1 MRTKSVQQYLT
12 LAFLLAAA
20 ISPAAAQ
27 QPAPP
32 AAAPAAPAAPAGP
45 PFLLTTPAYADGAE
59 IPTKFT
65 CAAKENM
72 TSPLLQWT
80 NPPKDTASFAL
91 LLHDPEAH
99 PGKGMFDVT
108 HWILWNV
115 PGTATQLPEGVKP
128 NPQLPDG
135 TQQGKNIRGA
145 NGYQGPCA
153 PPGKFHHYTYELYA
167 LDQKLTLD
175 SGAATRADLLKAM
188 DGHILGVG
196 VYVGLFHQ

>member
-1 MRTKSVQQYLT
+1 MRITAVRSLTT
-12 LAFLLAAA
+12 LAFLLAAG
-20 ISPAAAQ
+20 IGPAAAQ
-27 QPAPP
+27 QATPPP
-32 AAAPAAPAAPAGP
+32 AAPPGP

-59 IPTKFT
+59 IPMKFT

-91 LLHDPEAH
+91 IFHDPEGH
-99 PGKGMFDVT
+99 PNKGMSDVT
-108 HWILWNV
+108 HWMMWNV

-135 TQQGKNIRGA
+135 TQQGKNIRGV

-153 PPGKFHHYTYELYA
+153 PPGKFHHYTVELYA

-175 SGAATRADLLKAM
+175 SGASRADLLKAM

>member
-1 MRTKSVQQYLT
+1 MRTTALRA
-12 LAFLLAAA
+12 LIILGFLLAAV
-20 ISPAAAQ
+20 ISPASAQ
-27 QPAPP
+27 QATPPPTPPP
-32 AAAPAAPAAPAGP
+32 AAPPGP

-59 IPTKFT
+59 IPAKFT

-91 LLHDPEAH
+91 ILHDPEAH
-99 PGKGMFDVT
+99 PAKGMFDVT
-108 HWILWNV
+108 HWMLWNV
-115 PGTATQLPEGVKP
+115 PGTATQLPENVKP

-175 SGAATRADLLKAM
+175 SGASRADLLKAM

>member
-1 MRTKSVQQYLT
+1 MRTTALRA
-12 LAFLLAAA
+12 LIILGFLLAAV
-20 ISPAAAQ
+20 ISPASAQ
-27 QPAPP
+27 QATPP
-32 AAAPAAPAAPAGP
+32 ATPPPAAPAGP
-45 PFLLTTPAYADGAE
+45 PFLLTTPAYADGTE

-72 TSPLLQWT
+72 ISPLLQWT

-91 LLHDPEAH
+91 IFHDPEAH
-99 PGKGMFDVT
+99 PAKGMFDVT
-108 HWILWNV
+108 HWMLWNV
-115 PGTATQLPEGVKP
+115 PGTATQLPENVKP
-128 NPQLPDG
+128 NPQLPD
-135 TQQGKNIRGA
+135 
-145 NGYQGPCA
+145 GYQGPCA

-175 SGAATRADLLKAM
+175 SGASRADLLKAM